1 MEKSNKMNITL
12 VKTGKTVKIKPMDF
26 IDLYR
31 YEKYFIEWDTNDL
44 IEKLNKIFPH
54 RKLPEYSKRIK
65 FRDEKVIDLG
75 ANVYIPLN
83 SILLPSY
90 IYSRI
95 SKRIKDF
102 EKPKSSE
109 KISVDNL
116 SLLDVYQVA
125 PSPEGKFE
133 YVNLCVQIG
142 YSPSRDRYVISSLW
156 LDFKDENSGKSRRSR
171 NDWIGMF
178 FYDMFEDEFELGE
191 HIRTM
196 KKLEGAKYSELD
208 EVALGNILWVERSFV
223 LVVNLFHVLH
233 SNEFNEND
241 LVDSLFR
248 KHSDVIKSFGDEF
261 EDTILPVKAISTF
274 TLLRGIK

>member
-1 MEKSNKMNITL
+1 MEKSNKMNVTL
-12 VKTGKTVKIKPMDF
+12 VKTDRTVKIKPMDF
-26 IDLYR
+26 VDLYR
-31 YEKYFIEWDTNDL
+31 YEKYFIDWDADDL
-44 IEKLNKIFPH
+44 IGKLSKIFPH

-65 FRDEKVIDLG
+65 FRDEKAIDLG
-75 ANVYIPLN
+75 ANVYIPLS

-95 SKRIKDF
+95 SKRIRDF
-102 EKPKSSE
+102 EKPKGSE
-109 KISVDNL
+109 KVSVDNL

-125 PSPEGKFE
+125 PNPEGKFE

-142 YSPSRDRYVISSLW
+142 YSSSRDHYVISSLW
-156 LDFKDENSGKSRRSR
+156 LDFKDESSGKSRRSR

-178 FYDMFEDEFELGE
+178 FYDMFKDELELGK

-196 KKLEGAKYSELD
+196 KKLEGTKYSELD
-208 EVALGNILWVERSFV
+208 EATLRYTLWVERSFV

-241 LVDSLFR
+241 LVDSLFK
-248 KHSDVIKSFGDEF
+248 KHSDVIKSFGGKF
-261 EDTILPVKAISTF
+261 EDALSMVKVVSAF
-274 TLLRGIK
+274 ML